1 MAIGQQLSRGSDD
14 GVCVGQSITDKI
26 GFYGLATPIVQPS
39 GTSQAA
45 YTKTTTTTTT
55 TTALTVDITALAVLV
70 NKMRTDLI
78 ALGLIKGSA

>member
-1 MAIGQQLSRGSDD
+1 MAIGQQLSQGSDD
-14 GVCVGQSITDKI
+14 GVCLGQATTDKL

-39 GTSQAA
+39 GSGQVA

-70 NKMRTDLI
+70 NKMRTDLV
-78 ALGLIKGSA
+78 ALGLIAGA